1 MGPTTARGSSAAA
14 GTATGTATADVA
26 ETRKCYDVAV
36 IGGGV
41 VGHGIAWAARLSG
54 RSVALID
61 DAPGSGASW
70 AAAGMLAPVS
80 ELHYQEESLLELML
94 ESSRLWPAFA
104 AGLDGGPAALLDAGP
119 AAAPYAGQAGGAGG
133 ARTGTGTGFLTTPT
147 LAVGA
152 DAADRRALADL
163 RTVQQAHGLVVEP
176 LTVRAARL
184 REPLLSPGISCAFDI
199 PADHQVDPRRLLA
212 RIGELLAADG
222 QCQTIARRAAGL
234 LWADGRVA
242 GASLAGGGSVRAGE
256 TIVANGLG
264 AAALEGL
271 PAGLRLPLRPVHG
284 DILRL
289 RVPERLR
296 PLLTSTVRGLVR
308 GVPVY
313 IVPRQDGTVVIG
325 ATQREDALGA
335 GSHMAA
341 PAGGAPAGAPAVG
354 GNPAGGVVSAGGVYQ
369 LLRDAQQLVPAVA
382 ELELLEATARAR
394 PGTPDN
400 SPLLGRVAEPGCHG
414 DVAGLIIA
422 TGFFRHGILLTPAAA
437 EICRQLLDGVT
448 DPRWAS
454 FRPDRFG
461 AGTQGTGRPVTG
473 TQDTSTQETS
483 TQDTSTQDTVPPAA
497 GAPETAPRVASPR
510 ITAGRNTTG
519 RDTTPEHSK
528 ETV

>member
-1 MGPTTARGSSAAA
+1 MGPTSARGLSVPAD
-14 GTATGTATADVA
+14 TETGTPTADDA
-26 ETRKCYDVAV
+26 DTRKCYDVAV

-80 ELHYQEESLLELML
+80 ELHYQEEALLELML

-104 AGLDGGPAALLDAGP
+104 AALDAGHDG
-119 AAAPYAGQAGGAGG
+119 APDERQAGG
-133 ARTGTGTGFLTTPT
+133 ARTDTSTGYLTTPT

-163 RTVQQAHGLVVEP
+163 RIVQQSHGLAVEP
-176 LTVRAARL
+176 LSIREARV
-184 REPLLSPGISCAFDI
+184 REPLLSPGIACAFDI

-212 RIGELLAADG
+212 RIGELVAADG
-222 QCQTIARRAAGL
+222 QCHTITRRAAGL
-234 LWADGRVA
+234 RWVDGRVA
-242 GASLAGGGSVRAGE
+242 GAILAGGGSVRATE

-289 RVPERLR
+289 RVPEKLR

-335 GSHMAA
+335 DGQTAA
-341 PAGGAPAGAPAVG
+341 PAGGAVSAHGTESG
-354 GNPAGGVVSAGGVYQ
+354 GGSSGRAVSAGGVYQ

-400 SPLLGRVAEPGCHG
+400 APLLGRVAGQGSPG

-422 TGFFRHGILLTPAAA
+422 TGFFRHGVLLTPAAA
-437 EICRQLLDGVT
+437 EICRQLLDGVE
-448 DPRWAS
+448 DPRWAH
-454 FRPDRFG
+454 FRPDRF
-461 AGTQGTGRPVTG
+461 ATAA
-473 TQDTSTQETS
+473 QDTGI
-483 TQDTSTQDTVPPAA
+483 QDTVAQPNVPPA
-497 GAPETAPRVASPR
+497 GGPPETSLQNATPRDSNHQ
-510 ITAGRNTTG
+510 G
-519 RDTTPEHSK
+519 TTPEHSK

>member
-1 MGPTTARGSSAAA
+1 M
-14 GTATGTATADVA
+14 
-26 ETRKCYDVAV
+26 

-41 VGHGIAWAARLSG
+41 IGHGIAWAARRSG

-80 ELHYQEESLLELML
+80 ELHYQEEALLELML

-104 AGLDGGPAALLDAGP
+104 AGLEP
-119 AAAPYAGQAGGAGG
+119 GGAPGTDTG
-133 ARTGTGTGFLTTPT
+133 AVDGPGTGYLTTPT

-152 DAADRRALADL
+152 DAADRRALTDL
-163 RTVQQAHGLVVEP
+163 RTVQQSYGLAVEP
-176 LTVRAARL
+176 LTVRAARG

-212 RIGELLAADG
+212 RIGELLAADT
-222 QCQTIARRAAGL
+222 QSHTINRRAAGL
-234 LWADGRVA
+234 LREDGRVA
-242 GASLAGGGSVRAGE
+242 GASLAGGGSVRARE

-264 AAALEGL
+264 AAELDGL
-271 PAGLRLPLRPVHG
+271 PEGLRLPLRPVHG

-289 RVPERLR
+289 RVPEKLR
-296 PLLTSTVRGLVR
+296 PLLTATVRGLVR

-325 ATQREDALGA
+325 ATAREDDLGG
-335 GSHMAA
+335 GSRASA
-341 PAGGAPAGAPAVG
+341 PAGGA
-354 GNPAGGVVSAGGVYQ
+354 VSAGGVYQ

-400 SPLLGRVAEPGCHG
+400 APLLGRVADQRSHG

-437 EICRQLLDGVT
+437 EICRQLLDGVA
-448 DPRWAS
+448 DPRWAR
-454 FRPDRFG
+454 FRPDRFAAG
-461 AGTQGTGRPVTG
+461 PRAAGTGGS
-473 TQDTSTQETS
+473 STRSNNT
-483 TQDTSTQDTVPPAA
+483 TNNGAPAA
-497 GAPETAPRVASPR
+497 GPRSTPS
-510 ITAGRNTTG
+510 RNTPS
-519 RDTTPEHSK
+519 TPEHSK
-528 ETV
+528 ETL